1 MTSARKLAA
10 AHAAY
15 YVATGAWSVVGR
27 RSFER
32 VTGPKRDYWLVRLVG
47 ALAVATGASLGCA
60 VVTNRRRPEV
70 VALALGA
77 GAAFVAA
84 DAYAARSVSKTY
96 LGDAALHALFLPA
109 WVRRWS

>member
-1 MTSARKLAA
+1 MLSPRTIAGI
-10 AHAAY
+10 HAAY
-15 YVATGAWSVVGR
+15 YVASGAWSVAHR
-27 RSFER
+27 SSFER
-32 VTGPKRDYWLVRLVG
+32 VSGPKRDYWLVRLVG

-60 VVTNRRRPEV
+60 VVANRRRPEV